1 MQFGVCGGPEIA
13 APAAKA
19 GFDYFEWSVGGFL
32 KPLEDD
38 SAFQMALAQVKS
50 APLPCEAVN
59 VFVPAKL
66 KITGPEVDFPGLQ
79 AYSSIAFQRAEE
91 AGVKV
96 IVFGSGGARNIPE
109 GFPQAAA
116 WDQLV
121 DFCGMLGPL
130 AENHGVIIAIEPLNR
145 NECNVVNSVGE
156 ALALAR
162 HVQNPA
168 IRVLVDSYHWSI
180 ENETSQN
187 IINAGPLLAHAHI
200 ATQTNRRAPGIE
212 PQDFQLFFE
221 ALHQAGYSQRIS
233 IEAQIDKPLNELPIA
248 HDFLKRM
255 VFG

>member
-1 MQFGVCGGPEIA
+1 MRFGVCGDPEIA

-19 GFDYFEWSVGGFL
+19 GFDYFEWSVGEFL
-32 KPLEDD
+32 KPLEDET
-38 SAFQMALAQVKS
+38 AFQIALAQVKS

-66 KITGPEVDFPGLQ
+66 KITGPAVDFPALQ
-79 AYSSIAFQRAEE
+79 TYVSIALQRAEE

-96 IVFGSGGARNIPE
+96 IVFGSGGARNVPE
-109 GFPQAAA
+109 GFPPAAA

-145 NECNVVNSVGE
+145 KECNVINSVGE
-156 ALALAR
+156 ALSLAR
-162 HVQNPA
+162 HVQHPA
-168 IRVLVDSYHWSI
+168 IRVLVDAYHWSK
-180 ENETSQN
+180 ENESSQD

-200 ATQTNRRAPGIE
+200 ATLANRRTPGFE
-212 PQDFQLFFE
+212 PQDFLPFFQ
-221 ALHQAGYSQRIS
+221 ALHLAGYSQRIS
-233 IEAQIDKPLNELPIA
+233 IEAQIDTPSDELPTA
-248 HDFLKRM
+248 LKLMKRM